1 MSSSLQE
8 AGSVGEKQTAAAAQ
22 RDLDS
27 SRSSARGDLGQAHT
41 PTWVSI
47 SLTVLGGMRGVALD
61 DFPRSLQFWY
71 SMTRDL
77 LSASPEQGSHRGPGT
92 CSRRLDPLGSVLEA
106 PASLLGG
113 LSHLRASVSTPVK

>member
-27 SRSSARGDLGQAHT
+27 SRSSARGDVGQAHT

-47 SLTVLGGMRGVALD
+47 SLTVLGGDEGCC
-61 DFPRSLQFWY
+61 
-71 SMTRDL
+71 TR
-77 LSASPEQGSHRGPGT
+77 
-92 CSRRLDPLGSVLEA
+92 
-106 PASLLGG
+106 
-113 LSHLRASVSTPVK
+113 